1 MNDPSL
7 VTVTDRAPDDTPHL
21 LTISE
26 VCDALRISRWAV
38 YQLINKRR
46 LKSVRIKRRRLV
58 VPSDLTALIEELREE
73 GASDGR

>member
-7 VTVTDRAPDDTPHL
+7 LVADRMPDDAPHL

-46 LKSVRIKRRRLV
+46 LKSVRIKSRRLIA
-58 VPSDLTALIEELREE
+58 PADLTAFIEELREE
-73 GASDGR
+73 GANDGR